1 MSYALTDAGES
12 DLKKELRV
20 LDTLVQDIDQL
31 ASEAR
36 DCDTVSPKLKS
47 ALDVAWW
54 IAENDLRKSGSSSC
68 GHVDLF
74 VCKSYTPGKEF
85 LETPDA

>member
-36 DCDTVSPKLKS
+36 D
-47 ALDVAWW
+47 W
-54 IAENDLRKSGSSSC
+54 KSGSSSC

-74 VCKSYTPGKEF
+74 VCKSYTPGKEGWCDCCAHF
-85 LETPDA
+85 VEMRNLAVAVERML